1 MILIV
6 DGSNIHIL
14 FDYSTILLILFYMII
29 LTIFASMANKKLQK
43 ILKQK
48 GLSVYGLTKALDITP
63 QAAEYIV
70 KKKPLEVDYVR
81 LQKIADYVGCEIEE
95 MLDLKK

>member
-1 MILIV
+1 MNNL
-6 DGSNIHIL
+6 H
-14 FDYSTILLILFYMII
+14 
-29 LTIFASMANKKLQK
+29 IFAPMANKKLQK

-70 KKKPLEVDYVR
+70 KKKALEVDYIR
-81 LQKIADYVGCEIEE
+81 LQKIAEYAGCDIEDI
-95 MLDLKK
+95 LDLKK